1 MTILEGVAIFFLLAF
16 ITIGVAGVIIF
27 ERELK
32 EENRINRIRLER
44 EQYWHDQ
51 EEENWRHVDPALQK
65 RIKELE
71 ATCKR
76 NQNTIAGL
84 ELELLS
90 KDEFMSTFKLK
101 DLYEQKGGFI
111 FHEEV

>member
-32 EENRINRIRLER
+32 EENQINRARYER
-44 EQYWHDQ
+44 EKYWHEQ
-51 EEENWRHVDPALQK
+51 EEENWRYVDPALQK

-71 ATCKR
+71 FTCKS
-76 NQNTIAGL
+76 NQETIAKL
-84 ELELLS
+84 KTEIRW
-90 KDEFMSTFKLK
+90 KDEFMAKMKVS
-101 DLYEQKGGFI
+101 DLYQTYRNCQI
-111 FHEEV
+111 H